1 MVTEKIKELAE
12 LKEKAAKLEAKVI
25 AERKAELA
33 ALPAA
38 YGYDSLKAF
47 VKALKEAAGKRRG
60 RKPGK
65 GKGKGPGRPPKKR
78 RTRAKVT
85 DEIRAKVKAAVEGGA
100 KGAAIARE
108 FGLSVQTVQ
117 NIKKAFGLIRPRA
130 S

>member
-1 MVTEKIKELAE
+1 MVTDKIKELAE

-25 AERKAELA
+25 AERKAELV
-33 ALPAA
+33 ALPTA

-47 VKALKEAAGKRRG
+47 IKALKEAAGKRRG

-65 GKGKGPGRPPKKR
+65 GPGRPPKKR
-78 RTRAKVT
+78 RPRSKVT
-85 DEIRAKVKAAVEGGA
+85 DEIRAKVKAAVENGT

-117 NIKKAFGLIRPRA
+117 NIKKAFGLVRSRA